1 MKTMRT
7 LSMMALLLLTIFV
20 MASCATIF
28 SGSRSKVVING
39 STYSSEPVNINADG
53 RYYSN
58 VRLPAEVK
66 VKRKSKPSRVTIT
79 SPNYN
84 YSDILVRKKFNA
96 MFLGNIMLGGIIG
109 MGVDLGTGAMYKPR
123 EKNFVT
129 QIVPKESK
137 HTPTISTETYT
148 STTGRRKREVIVVNN
163 PQARTNEKELLPV
176 VGEFAPVSESVPGIE
191 TSQSFLVSDVD
202 SDIPYVAVKNTRT
215 YVVVIANE
223 DYQSEAKV
231 PYAKNDGKVFA
242 EYCRQV
248 LGIPRENIDVFE
260 NASYNNIRKAISNA
274 KMFADAAGK
283 SARIIFYYAGHG
295 IPDETSRSAYLLPV
309 DGYGSDVTTGYKLDD
324 LYMDLGNLP
333 VSSVTVFIDA
343 CFSGSKREGDKLASA
358 RGIAIKVKQGM
369 PVGNMIVFTAS
380 SGDETAYHYKDQSH
394 GLFTYFLLKKLK
406 ETRGDITYDELFS
419 YIQSSVKMASFQNY
433 RKIQTPTVKASVQM
447 NNLWRAMKL
456 TKTK

>member
-1 MKTMRT
+1 M
-7 LSMMALLLLTIFV
+7 
-20 MASCATIF
+20 
-28 SGSRSKVVING
+28 
-39 STYSSEPVNINADG
+39 
-53 RYYSN
+53 
-58 VRLPAEVK
+58 
-66 VKRKSKPSRVTIT
+66 
-79 SPNYN
+79 
-84 YSDILVRKKFNA
+84 
-96 MFLGNIMLGGIIG
+96 
-109 MGVDLGTGAMYKPR
+109 
-123 EKNFVT
+123 
-129 QIVPKESK
+129 
-137 HTPTISTETYT
+137 
-148 STTGRRKREVIVVNN
+148 
-163 PQARTNEKELLPV
+163 
-176 VGEFAPVSESVPGIE
+176 
-191 TSQSFLVSDVD
+191 
-202 SDIPYVAVKNTRT
+202 
-215 YVVVIANE
+215 
-223 DYQSEAKV
+223 
-231 PYAKNDGKVFA
+231 
-242 EYCRQV
+242 
-248 LGIPRENIDVFE
+248 
-260 NASYNNIRKAISNA
+260 
-274 KMFADAAGK
+274 
-283 SARIIFYYAGHG
+283 
-295 IPDETSRSAYLLPV
+295 LPV